1 MVKCVT
7 EYINNGAN
15 RRIGCTG
22 VGALTFGTVYEIG
35 WKMFFP
41 YNNYE
46 ASIDCTQF
54 GTLTIYTTQFIS
66 VEDNTFFL
74 GRGNDFLTYLKNS
87 SNFYVIGRSPDY
99 IAYMRTFSNLN
110 LVVSSQDFL

>member
-1 MVKCVT
+1 
-7 EYINNGAN
+7 
-15 RRIGCTG
+15 
-22 VGALTFGTVYEIG
+22 
-35 WKMFFP
+35 MFFP

-46 ASIDCTQF
+46 ASIACTQF
-54 GTLTIYTTQFIS
+54 GTLTIYTTQYIS

-74 GRGNDFLTYLKNS
+74 GRGNGFLTYLKNS

-99 IAYMRTFSNLN
+99 MAYMRTFSNLN